1 VGKEWGLL
9 SRTATLALT
18 LSATGFA
25 RPAQAATLNG
35 SSRATIVTPLSLVNT
50 DTLRFGSIIP
60 GASAGTV
67 TIDPFTEA
75 RTTTGGIT
83 AYGGAISAGKFAG
96 LTTANSHLKIDV
108 PNGSVTLSR
117 VGGGA
122 TMTASQFQINGDK
135 NDWVTP
141 ATVFT
146 FNVGARLNVGANQ
159 MAGTYTG
166 TYTVTVNYR

>member
-1 VGKEWGLL
+1 
-9 SRTATLALT
+9 
-18 LSATGFA
+18 
-25 RPAQAATLNG
+25 
-35 SSRATIVTPLSLVNT
+35 
-50 DTLRFGSIIP
+50 
-60 GASAGTV
+60 
-67 TIDPFTEA
+67 
-75 RTTTGGIT
+75 
-83 AYGGAISAGKFAG
+83 
-96 LTTANSHLKIDV
+96 
-108 PNGSVTLSR
+108 VTLSG

-122 TMTASQFQINGDK
+122 TMTASKFHINGDK